1 MFCIIVVDLFI
12 SAFRLS
18 LLFPLFNLHARFLI
32 ILRGYLLLHDS
43 ALFRIFIVFRS
54 DFLGAAIFFYRWRRP
69 RTTLFC
75 AAILIVAL
83 FFFTRGKGFNLPWKL
98 LLIFFPDLS
107 IVVNFGVIRYGE
119 TISLLAV
126 ESITFFLFNLIQ
138 FFPFFFVRI
147 NLFLAAYFCVRPY
160 RISAFFV
167 EVVLPHKSFV
177 KIGNNFCDVFSSLVG
192 CLIFNC
198 FFKRAIWNSWYYI
211 GVIGYILHELVLSAV
226 DQCHAMTW

>member
-1 MFCIIVVDLFI
+1 MFCVIAVDLFI
-12 SAFRLS
+12 STFRLS

-54 DFLGAAIFFYRWRRP
+54 DFLGAVIFFDRWRRP

-83 FFFTRGKGFNLPWKL
+83 FFFTRGIGFKLPWKL
-98 LLIFFPDLS
+98 RLIFFPDLS

-119 TISLLAV
+119 TISLPAV

-138 FFPFFFVRI
+138 IFPDFFVRI
-147 NLFLAAYFCVRPY
+147 NLFLTAYFCFRPY

-177 KIGNNFCDVFSSLVG
+177 KIRNNCCDVFSSLVG
-192 CLIFNC
+192 CLILNC
-198 FFKRAIWNSWYYI
+198 FFKRAKRNSWNDI
-211 GVIGYILHELVLSAV
+211 GVIGYILHELVFSVV